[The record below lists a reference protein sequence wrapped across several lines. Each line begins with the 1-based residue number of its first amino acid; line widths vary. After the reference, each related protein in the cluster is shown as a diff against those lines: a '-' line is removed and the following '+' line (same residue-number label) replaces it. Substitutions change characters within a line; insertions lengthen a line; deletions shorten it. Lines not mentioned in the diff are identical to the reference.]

1 MNAAHDTRMT
11 TAANAEESSMTT
23 TTESSTTPVIR
34 AACSTDLPRIEALLT
49 ASGLPTAG
57 VAQSIDEFLVAEHD
71 GDLVGV
77 VGLEQCCREY
87 GLLRSTAVAQGWQGR
102 GVGRMLVERAI
113 AKAES
118 SRTKALYLLTMTA
131 ERYFPSFGFVE
142 TTRDAVP
149 AEVRATAEFC
159 NVCPASAT
167 VMSLA
172 LSSGDAS
179 AA

>member
-1 MNAAHDTRMT
+1 
-11 TAANAEESSMTT
+11 MTT
-23 TTESSTTPVIR
+23 TTTEPRTTPVVR
-34 AACSTDLPRIEALLT
+34 AASCDDLARIEALLT
-49 ASGLPTAG
+49 ASGLPIAG
-57 VAQSIDEFLVAEHD
+57 VAQSIDGFLVAEHE

-87 GLLRSTAVAQGWQGR
+87 GLLRSTAVAAGWQGR

-113 AKAES
+113 ANAES

-149 AEVRATAEFC
+149 PEVQATAEFC
-159 NVCPASAT
+159 SVCPASAT
-167 VMSLA
+167 VMSLELA
-172 LSSGDAS
+172 SGDAN